1 MKLKFSFPA
10 KEAWSQPFLR
20 LLRGHRE
27 EIILRDPRQLQFIIA
42 AAEESGA
49 VEGVSQETLLKLEQL
64 KEALGKKMGLPGT
77 KAQLKPSFR
86 KDKKEGKDDKQDT
99 EGKQGKEGKEDKKEK
114 KEKVKEKVKK
124 DKKDEE
130 AGSDEED
137 EAVRAAKVQDWL
149 SRTPSATATGEKAD
163 ADTATLR
170 GGDGMIP
177 EGLEKMQLVVKWGG
191 ESTHSARYQ
200 ARDLGDAFK
209 KVSSCPESYQVTQW
223 LGES

>member
-42 AAEESGA
+42 AAEESA
-49 VEGVSQETLLKLEQL
+49 AIEGVSEDTLHKLEQL

-77 KAQLKPSFR
+77 KAQLKPSFK
-86 KDKKEGKDDKQDT
+86 KDKVKEDKDGKKDKD
-99 EGKQGKEGKEDKKEK
+99 GAGGDKKEK
-114 KEKVKEKVKK
+114 KEGKGEDKK
-124 DKKDEE
+124 DKDKKEKKEDE
-130 AGSDEED
+130 AGSEEED

-149 SRTPSATATGEKAD
+149 SRTPSASATGEMVD
-163 ADTATLR
+163 ADTSTLR
-170 GGDGMIP
+170 GADGMIP

-209 KVSSCPESYQVTQW
+209 KVSSAPTGKQR
-223 LGES
+223 L